1 MCACA
6 LSREYGSCCGNLSF
20 LSFLSVL
27 VFGAGY
33 YCGVL
38 ASVGF
43 GALEDLKSSKPVK
56 MISSLGCF
64 CPRSTEP

>member
-1 MCACA
+1 MFA
-6 LSREYGSCCGNLSF
+6 
-20 LSFLSVL
+20 
-27 VFGAGY
+27 AGY

-56 MISSLGCF
+56 TISILGVFLSSVHGALVLGFSKELRSSL
-64 CPRSTEP
+64 S